1 MRACTAMRRV
11 MLLAAVAAT
20 LPTIAM
26 AASSS
31 AVPVEGMP
39 QLAFGHPEQGRLLV
53 GQVVWQLLIF
63 AALVFLMAQVALP
76 RVGAVIEE
84 RHRRIAADLEAAQAA
99 KAEADAA
106 MASHR
111 ASTEAARAEARAAV
125 ADAVQAAQAESDAKA
140 AALAARLNAQITEA
154 EANIDAARG
163 TAMRA
168 IRGVAT
174 DTAEAL
180 VARLVGR
187 ADRAAVE
194 AAVGRALEASGRA

>member
-1 MRACTAMRRV
+1 MRRV
-11 MLLAAVAAT
+11 ILLAALAAT
-20 LPTIAM
+20 LPTIAF

-53 GQVVWQLLIF
+53 GQMVWLLLIF
-63 AALVFLMAQVALP
+63 AAMYHLMANIALP

-84 RHRRIAADLEAAQAA
+84 RHARITADLEAAQAA
-99 KAEADAA
+99 KLEADAS
-106 MASHR
+106 MAAHR
-111 ASTEAARAEARAAV
+111 GATNAARAEARAAV
-125 ADAVQAAQAESDAKA
+125 AAAVQAAQAESDAKA
-140 AALAARLNAQITEA
+140 AALNARLSKQIAESEAQ
-154 EANIDAARG
+154 IDAARAS
-163 TAMRA
+163 AMGA

-187 ADRAAVE
+187 ADRATVE
-194 AAVGRALEASGRA
+194 AAVGRVLASSGRA

>member
-1 MRACTAMRRV
+1 MRRV
-11 MLLAAVAAT
+11 MLLAALAAT

-31 AVPVEGMP
+31 TVPVEGMP
-39 QLAFGHPEQGRLLV
+39 QLALGHPEQGRLLV

-63 AALVFLMAQVALP
+63 AALVYLMTHVALP

-106 MASHR
+106 MAAHR
-111 ASTEAARAEARAAV
+111 AATATARAEARAAV
-125 ADAVQAAQAESDAKA
+125 AAAVQAAQTETDAKA
-140 AALAARLNAQITEA
+140 DALTARLAAQVAEA
-154 EANIDAARG
+154 EGRIDAARA
-163 TAMRA
+163 TAMGA
-168 IRGVAT
+168 IRGVAA

-187 ADRAAVE
+187 ADRAKVD